1 MVMSEVQE
9 AMARTEIGEER
20 QNALQ
25 LAQLQFEAA
34 ADHLGLSESLRSIMR
49 SFARVI
55 EVAVSVRR
63 DSGQIE
69 TFQGYRV
76 QHSDARGPFK
86 GGIRYHPYVTIDTV
100 KALAMWMTWKCALV
114 NIPFGGAKGGV
125 VCDPS
130 QMSQSEIERITRR
143 YTSMIQPNI
152 GPDRDIPAPDVN
164 TNAQVMSW
172 ILDTYSE
179 NIGHRALGCVTG
191 KPVALGG
198 TLGREGATSQGL
210 SDIITLAVKHLKMD
224 LKDLRIVIQGFGNVG
239 SNLAVICHRLGCRVI
254 GVSDVYGAI
263 VNREG
268 LDVPALMRHVAEAG
282 RVCGFPGAEEI
293 ERDDLLE
300 IECEVLAPCA
310 LGGAINRMNA
320 ERINT
325 RILVEGANGP
335 TTTVGDA
342 ILREKGVFVLPD
354 ILANAGGV
362 TVSYFEWVQGLQSFF
377 WTEAE
382 VNDRLRTIMEAAFS
396 ETVQTAAKGKLSL
409 RTAAHVIGV
418 RRVAD
423 ALMRLGLYP

>member
-1 MVMSEVQE
+1 MSEVQE
-9 AMARTEIGEER
+9 TMARTETGEER

-49 SFARVI
+49 SFTRVI

-63 DSGQIE
+63 DSGLIE

-86 GGIRYHPYVTIDTV
+86 GGIRYHPYVTLDTV
-100 KALAMWMTWKCALV
+100 EALAMWMTWKCALV

-130 QMSQSEIERITRR
+130 KMSQSEIEHVTRR

-191 KPVALGG
+191 KPVGLGG

-210 SDIITLAVKHLKMD
+210 SQTIAFAAKHLKME
-224 LKDLRIVIQGFGNVG
+224 LEGLRVVIQGFGNVG
-239 SNLAVICHRLGCRVI
+239 SNLAVILHRLGCQVI
-254 GVSDVYGAI
+254 GVSDVDGAI
-263 VNREG
+263 VNRSG
-268 LDVPALMRHVAEAG
+268 LDVPALMKHVAETG
-282 RVCGFPGAEEI
+282 HVSGFRESEEI

-300 IECEVLAPCA
+300 IECDVLAPCA

-320 ERINT
+320 DRIKT
-325 RILVEGANGP
+325 RIVAEGANGP
-335 TTTVGDA
+335 TTTVADA
-342 ILREKGVFVLPD
+342 IFQEKGVFVIPD

-377 WTEAE
+377 WTETE
-382 VNDRLRTIMEAAFS
+382 VNDRLRRIMVAAFN
-396 ETVQTAAKGKLSL
+396 ETVQTAEADSLSL

-423 ALMRLGLYP
+423 ALIQLGLYP